1 MHSALKQARKEA
13 AAGSETSLHKYL
25 WTITLPTA
33 LTLQHRSPFWAGFL
47 QNPRKSSYDHQ
58 PQSSCMA
65 PALGLSYSE
74 LVQRLKTTKS
84 EAYKLTCLHSCQMR
98 KHNLCLCVVL
108 QLFDFQMQSST
119 TTTSFSFCKFS
130 LYTGVCT
137 VLYTHREKPK
147 DTFNLFIKEQQSC
160 KLTPAEGFVHPG

>member
-84 EAYKLTCLHSCQMR
+84 EAYNSLVCTHVRWGNTICAFVLSYNSLTSKCRAPLPQLVLASVSS
-98 KHNLCLCVVL
+98 LCIRVYAQCFIHTGKILRIL
-108 QLFDFQMQSST
+108 LI
-119 TTTSFSFCKFS
+119 FS
-130 LYTGVCT
+130 LKSSS
-137 VLYTHREKPK
+137 HA
-147 DTFNLFIKEQQSC
+147 N
-160 KLTPAEGFVHPG
+160 